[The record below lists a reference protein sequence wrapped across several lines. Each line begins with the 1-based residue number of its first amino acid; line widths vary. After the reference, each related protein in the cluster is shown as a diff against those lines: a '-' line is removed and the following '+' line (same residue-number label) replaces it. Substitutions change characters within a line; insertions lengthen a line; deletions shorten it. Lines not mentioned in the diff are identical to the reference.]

1 MGVLFAEMFLEAL
14 SLATVVVIVAI
25 VFPHAGS
32 ILFGLVLA
40 VGGYAGFVIGI
51 GVLAVVLSRRHV
63 NDDAPRWARRLWL
76 GGKRW
81 ELIQRWFA
89 QVRST
94 VDSVKHI
101 DMRWATA
108 SY

>member
-1 MGVLFAEMFLEAL
+1 MLFAEMFLYAL
-14 SLATVVVIVAI
+14 WLATVVIIVAI

-32 ILFGLVLA
+32 ILVGLVLA
-40 VGGYAGFVIGI
+40 VGGYAGVVIGC
-51 GVLAVVLSRRHV
+51 GVLAVVLARRHIGGE
-63 NDDAPRWARRLWL
+63 APRWARRLGR

-94 VDSVKHI
+94 VDSVRHI

-108 SY
+108 S